1 MSKSDVA
8 LQTLV
13 DVVTHTQAD
22 INITVTADGAPIT
35 GILISAEE
43 FATNV
48 AQQISRAHDFA
59 SEDVKG
65 FNLLFEHLGE
75 AARGEFLHLR
85 NAHLTTCAE
94 ALQGEGGWWRI
105 RIADVSGWS
114 CGQVS
119 MLR

>member
-1 MSKSDVA
+1 MSKPDAA

-13 DVVTHTQAD
+13 DVVTHTQAG
-22 INITVTADGAPIT
+22 ISITVTVSGATIT
-35 GILISAEE
+35 GVLVSAEE
-43 FATNV
+43 FAANV

-85 NAHLTTCAE
+85 DAQLATGVE
-94 ALQGEGGWWRI
+94 PPQGEGGWWRV
-105 RIADVSGWS
+105 RIADVGGWS
-114 CGQVS
+114 CGRVS
-119 MLR
+119 TLR

>member
-1 MSKSDVA
+1 MSKPDAA

-13 DVVTHTQAD
+13 DVVTHTQSG
-22 INITVTADGAPIT
+22 ISITVTVNGAPIT

-43 FATNV
+43 FAANV
-48 AQQISRAHDFA
+48 AQQISRAHDLV

-75 AARGEFLHLR
+75 AARGEFMHLR
-85 NAHLTTCAE
+85 NAHLTAGAE
-94 ALQGEGGWWRI
+94 LPQGEGGWWRI

-114 CGQVS
+114 CGH
-119 MLR
+119 LPR

>member
-1 MSKSDVA
+1 MSKPDVA

-13 DVVTHTQAD
+13 DVVTHTQAG
-22 INITVTADGAPIT
+22 ISITVTADGAPIT
-35 GILISAEE
+35 GVLISAEE

-48 AQQISRAHDFA
+48 AQQISRAHDFT

-85 NAHLTTCAE
+85 NAHLVTGAE
-94 ALQGEGGWWRI
+94 VPREEGGWWRI

-114 CGQVS
+114 CGQMS
-119 MLR
+119 PLR